1 MRWEWIVLLWIPG
14 CSLDWSRS
22 EPGDAGSSGAAGGSG
37 GSVGGAG
44 AGGSAAST
52 TGGSGG
58 APGGGSG
65 GVPGGGSGGAPGGG
79 SGGAGGVACDTAAC
93 VGLECGAAHPCGD
106 ITQTCCMEPKN
117 CAEPASA
124 RVVKKYCVPSGC
136 WDGTW
141 LHCGD
146 AVCGDQC
153 ASYGL
158 TCCKPDAVCKPSC
171 T

>member
-65 GVPGGGSGGAPGGG
+65 GAPGGG
-79 SGGAGGVACDTAAC
+79 SGGAGGVACDTAEC
-93 VGLECGAAHPCGD
+93 VGLACGAPHPCGD
-106 ITQTCCMEPKN
+106 ATQTCCVDPNN
-117 CAEPASA
+117 CAQPTSA
-124 RVVKKYCVPSGC
+124 TTPDGGTCVPTGC
-136 WDGTW
+136 WVDASV
-141 LHCGD
+141 HCGD
-146 AVCGDQC
+146 DCGGAESC
-153 ASYGL
+153 KAFGMV
-158 TCCKPDAVCKPSC
+158 CCKGICMPGPC
-171 T
+171 